1 MIKRNI
7 YLDGMLVVT
16 QCTGTLN
23 SEELN
28 DHVAWLTRSF
38 GVLIKP
44 GFSHLFIA
52 IDADMHNII
61 EDDIH
66 HIAHINISLANKR
79 GGFTTAIVAN
89 EPYPISLAQLHKTL
103 STVSNI
109 NVKIFNNISSA
120 YKWLGYE
127 QP

>member
-1 MIKRNI
+1 MIKRNVS
-7 YLDGMLVVT
+7 LDGMLVVA
-16 QCTGTLN
+16 QCSDTLS

-28 DHVAWLTRSF
+28 NHVAWMVKSF
-38 GVLIKP
+38 GTLIKP

-52 IDADMHNII
+52 INADTHSIT

-66 HIAHINISLANKR
+66 HIAHINISFAKQR
-79 GGFTTAIVAN
+79 GKFTTAIVAN
-89 EPYPISLAQLHKTL
+89 EPYPISLAHLHKTL

-109 NVKIFNNISSA
+109 NVEIFNNVSSA
-120 YKWLGYE
+120 YKWLGYV